1 MTTVQ
6 FEQSIIVYRGEAKTI
21 QFTITYTADGT
32 EVDCSTATC
41 AFAIK
46 RRVTDSATTI
56 SKVHANF
63 DVTDAATGVLL
74 LVLDSDDTDQT
85 PASYIGQLDLTFS
98 ASHRDFSD
106 LIGVEIKN
114 AVIAA

>member
-6 FEQSIIVYRGEAKTI
+6 FEQSIVCFRGEAKTWR
-21 QFTITYTADGT
+21 FTITYATDGSA
-32 EVDCSTATC
+32 VDCSTATC

-46 RRVTDSATTI
+46 RHAKDTAALVTKSDSDFTKTLASDGI
-56 SKVHANF
+56 L
-63 DVTDAATGVLL
+63 D

-85 PASYIGQLDLTFS
+85 PASYVGQLDLTFS

-106 LIGVEIKN
+106 LIAVEIKQ
-114 AVIAA
+114 AVIEA